1 MRIERTK
8 YLQELIDRKHN
19 GLVKV
24 ITGIRRC
31 GKSYLLFTLFY
42 DHLISEGVKEENI
55 IKLEL
60 DQTANSAFVND
71 VRPKKKLDVRII
83 NAAPGV
89 KVNKKW
95 IPLAVYIAMIFGV
108 FMCILFK
115 IPHDMSLKPRGDSIV
130 WTEDLADGYIDLDGG
145 ENMIKQN

>member
-1 MRIERTK
+1 MSNEDFRMRIERTK

-42 DHLISEGVKEENI
+42 DHLISEGVKTENI

-60 DQTANSAFVND
+60 DQTANIKYRNPFERVRYVREHIKDNGKMYYVFLDEIQFVEKVKNPYVENGAEITFFD
-71 VRPKKKLDVRII
+71 VLNGLMRIRK
-83 NAAPGV
+83 A
-89 KVNKKW
+89 VN
-95 IPLAVYIAMIFGV
+95 
-108 FMCILFK
+108 
-115 IPHDMSLKPRGDSIV
+115 
-130 WTEDLADGYIDLDGG
+130 E
-145 ENMIKQN
+145 